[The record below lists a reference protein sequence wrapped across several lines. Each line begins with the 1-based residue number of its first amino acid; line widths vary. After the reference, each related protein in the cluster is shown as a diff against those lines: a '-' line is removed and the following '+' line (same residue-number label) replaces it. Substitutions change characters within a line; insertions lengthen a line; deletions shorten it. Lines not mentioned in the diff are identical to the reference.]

1 MASKEECK
9 QVTEGSCVE
18 CKEYFGTPE
27 KDNKCTY
34 CYIGKVGLYSKGL
47 KNDQFREK
55 LVKFVESNLVE
66 EKIQNMFKKAC
77 KADSYGIMLHLHS
90 VITKNKKYIS
100 AEFANDILNKYGRN
114 ERKSHII
121 CSLIIDWWNM
131 KDKKF
136 NATEMCY
143 YGHFGDPYEIQE
155 RVNSIPPQLN
165 NYFGIG
171 SLEKFVMDRTASVSS
186 NSKVKNSRPK
196 PKLTKAERRRALKTR
211 K

>member
-1 MASKEECK
+1 MTSKKVCNS
-9 QVTEGSCVE
+9 VTEGSCVE

-34 CYIGKVGLYSKGL
+34 CYTGKVGLYNKGL
-47 KNDQFREK
+47 KNDQFCEE
-55 LVKFVESNLVE
+55 LEKFVESNLVE
-66 EKIQNMFKKAC
+66 KKIQNMLEKAC

-90 VITKNKKYIS
+90 VMTKNKKYIS
-100 AEFANDILNKYGRN
+100 AEFANDIINKYGRN

-131 KDKKF
+131 KDKNF
-136 NATEMCY
+136 NGTEMCY

-171 SLEKFVMDRTASVSS
+171 SIEKFVMDKTVSVSS
-186 NSKVKNSRPK
+186 NSK